1 MASSISRGA
10 YAPGRQEATPRP
22 GVWLTEVA
30 LFAMAVIWGVNFS
43 VVKFG
48 TRFIQ
53 PLAFNGLRVGIA
65 TAVLLALALAQWRDL
80 PSRRDVLA
88 LAGLGLVGHGA
99 YQTFFILG
107 LARSTAGAT
116 ALVLAAS
123 PALIAIVGTALR
135 VERPTRRAWVGVAL
149 QLLGVGA
156 VVLGSAAPA
165 ARPGASATG
174 TATASGPLILLG
186 AALCWA
192 FYAVLLKRYTER
204 VHPIQLSAWTMAGGV
219 LLLGAVAAPSLA
231 ATDWGAVPLS
241 GWGAVAYSGLGALV
255 VAYLFYYRGV
265 RVLGPTRTAMFSNL
279 QPLIALTVAY
289 LTLGETPSGWQL
301 AGAGSIMTGLLVSR
315 R

>member
-1 MASSISRGA
+1 MASSISQGA

-48 TRFIQ
+48 TRFLR
-53 PLAFNGLRVGIA
+53 PLAFNGLRVAIA
-65 TAVLLALALAQWRDL
+65 TAVLLVLALTQRRTL
-80 PSRRDVLA
+80 PSRRDVVGLA
-88 LAGLGLVGHGA
+88 ALGLVGHGA
-99 YQTFFILG
+99 YQTLFILG
-107 LARSTAGAT
+107 LARTTAGVT

-123 PALIAIVGTALR
+123 PALIAIVGTLLG
-135 VERPTRRAWVGVAL
+135 VERPTGRAWLGVAL
-149 QLLGVGA
+149 QLLGVGLVTFA
-156 VVLGSAAPA
+156 SGAAA
-165 ARPGASATG
+165 GHGAGGGRPT
-174 TATASGPLILLG
+174 TAGPLILLA

-204 VHPIQLSAWTMAGGV
+204 VHPLQISAWTMAGGV
-219 LLLGAVAAPSLA
+219 LLLGAIASPALA
-231 ATDWGAVPLS
+231 ATHWRAVPLP
-241 GWGAVAYSGLGALV
+241 GWGAVAYSGFGALV
-255 VAYLFYYRGV
+255 IAYLFYYRGV

-289 LTLGETPSGWQL
+289 LTLGETPSVWQL

>member
-1 MASSISRGA
+1 MASTISQGA
-10 YAPGRQEATPRP
+10 LAPGRQEATPRS
-22 GVWLTEVA
+22 GVLLTEVA

-48 TRFIQ
+48 TRYIQ

-65 TAVLLALALAQWRDL
+65 TVVLLALALTQLRDL
-80 PSRRDVLA
+80 PSRRDM
-88 LAGLGLVGHGA
+88 LGLAALGLIGHGA

-107 LARSTAGAT
+107 LARSTAGVT

-123 PALIAIVGTALR
+123 PALIAIVGTLLGI
-135 VERPTRRAWVGVAL
+135 ELPSRRAWLGVAL

-156 VVLGSAAPA
+156 VVLGSGGQ
-165 ARPGASATG
+165 PGHSAGRASAT
-174 TATASGPLILLG
+174 GPLILLG

-204 VHPIQLSAWTMAGGV
+204 VHPLQISAWTMIGGV
-219 LLLGAVAAPSLA
+219 LLLGGVAAPALV
-231 ATDWGAVPLS
+231 ATDWRAIPLP
-241 GWGAVAYSGLGALV
+241 GWGAVAYSGFGALV

-279 QPLIALTVAY
+279 QPLIALAVAF
-289 LTLGETPSGWQL
+289 LTLGETPSVWQL

>member
-1 MASSISRGA
+1 
-10 YAPGRQEATPRP
+10 
-22 GVWLTEVA
+22 
-30 LFAMAVIWGVNFS
+30 MAVIWGVNFS

-48 TRFIQ
+48 TRFIP

-65 TAVLLALALAQWRDL
+65 TAVLLALALAQWRFL

-107 LARSTAGAT
+107 LARSTAGVT

-135 VERPTRRAWVGVAL
+135 VERPTGRAWFGVAL

-165 ARPGASATG
+165 ARPGASS
-174 TATASGPLILLG
+174 TASGPLILLG

-204 VHPIQLSAWTMAGGV
+204 VHPVQLSAWTMAGGV
-219 LLLGAVAAPSLA
+219 LLLGAFAAPSAA
-231 ATDWGAVPLS
+231 ATDWRAVPIS

-289 LTLGETPSGWQL
+289 LTLGETPSVWQL

>member
-1 MASSISRGA
+1 
-10 YAPGRQEATPRP
+10 
-22 GVWLTEVA
+22 VA

-53 PLAFNGLRVGIA
+53 PLAFNGLRVTIA
-65 TAVLLALALAQWRDL
+65 TVVLIALALSQRSTL
-80 PSRRDVLA
+80 PSRRDALGLA
-88 LAGLGLVGHGA
+88 ALGLVGHGA

-107 LARSTAGAT
+107 LARSTAGVT

-123 PALIAIVGTALR
+123 PALIAIVGTVLG
-135 VERPTRRAWVGVAL
+135 VERPTRRAWLGVAL

-156 VVLGSAAPA
+156 VVLGSAGHPA
-165 ARPGASATG
+165 SPGARSTFA
-174 TATASGPLILLG
+174 GPLILLG

-204 VHPIQLSAWTMAGGV
+204 VHPLQISAWTMAGGV
-219 LLLGAVAAPSLA
+219 LLLGGVASRALA
-231 ATDWGAVPLS
+231 ATDWGAIPLP
-241 GWGAVAYSGLGALV
+241 GWGAVAYSGFGALV

-279 QPLIALTVAY
+279 QPLIALAVAF
-289 LTLGETPSGWQL
+289 LTLGETPGVWQL